1 MAADNASL
9 IERFLKYLQMER
21 RLAPKTITSYEFD
34 LQNFAQWSARP
45 FADSGRTDVQR
56 YLSELLGMGRS
67 GTTVA
72 RHLASLRQIYRFLL
86 DEELAQADP
95 TRHMPIPKTWK
106 KVPPSLSTAEVE
118 TMVASLGPSLAEPAG
133 RLRSAPLW
141 RNLRDKAMLLTF
153 FSSGL
158 RAGELAVLK
167 VVDLDLESGSA
178 KVWNGKGGKDGIVPL
193 SPPAIAALKAY
204 FDVRAKRRAKLR
216 GPDSPY
222 VFPGRA
228 GRGIQRAQV
237 YNVIRNI
244 GRTALERRISP
255 HALRRGFATAMI
267 EGGADIRDVQALMR
281 HASIDTTALYI
292 RIDLNY
298 LRRIYYASHPRARFA
313 RA

>member
-1 MAADNASL
+1 MGNENSNIIA
-9 IERFLKYLQMER
+9 RFLRYLQTER

-34 LQNFAQWSARP
+34 LQNFARSSVRP
-45 FADSGRTDVQR
+45 FANTERTDVQR
-56 YLSELLGMGRS
+56 YLSELLALGRS
-67 GTTVA
+67 GRTVA
-72 RHLASLRQIYRFLL
+72 RHLASLRQLYRFLL
-86 DEELAQADP
+86 DEEVAQADP

-106 KVPPSLSTAEVE
+106 KVPPSLSTAEIA
-118 TMVASLGPSLAEPAG
+118 TMVASLGPS
-133 RLRSAPLW
+133 W

-167 VVDLDLESGSA
+167 MADLDLESGSA

-204 FDVRAKRRAKLR
+204 FDVRAKRRR
-216 GPDSPY
+216 PEHPEGPY
-222 VFPGRA
+222 VFPGRN

-244 GRTALERRISP
+244 GRKALERRISP
-255 HALRRGFATAMI
+255 RALRRGFATAMI

-298 LRRIYYASHPRARFA
+298 LRRIYYASHPRARLA

>member
-1 MAADNASL
+1 MAPDNASL

-34 LQNFAQWSARP
+34 LQNFAQWFARP
-45 FADSGRTDVQR
+45 FADCGRTDVQR

-72 RHLASLRQIYRFLL
+72 RHLASLRQLYRFLL
-86 DEELAQADP
+86 DEELAQVDP

-106 KVPPSLSTAEVE
+106 KVPPSLSTAEIE
-118 TMVASLGPSLAEPAG
+118 TMVASLGS
-133 RLRSAPLW
+133 SW

-158 RAGELAVLK
+158 RAGELAVLE
-167 VVDLDLESGSA
+167 VADLDLESGCA

-193 SPPAIAALKAY
+193 SPPAIAALKVY
-204 FDVRAKRRAKLR
+204 FAVRAKRRR
-216 GPDSPY
+216 PENPESPY

-228 GRGIQRAQV
+228 GRGIQRAQL

-255 HALRRGFATAMI
+255 HAL
-267 EGGADIRDVQALMR
+267 RDVQALMR

-298 LRRIYYASHPRARFA
+298 LRRIYYASHPRARIA
-313 RA
+313 RAQG

>member
-1 MAADNASL
+1 MAPDNTSL
-9 IERFLKYLQMER
+9 IESFLKYLQMER
-21 RLAPKTITSYEFD
+21 RLAPNTITSYEFD
-34 LQNFAQWSARP
+34 LQNFAQWFARP
-45 FADSGRTDVQR
+45 FAAGGRTDVQR

-67 GTTVA
+67 GKTVA
-72 RHLASLRQIYRFLL
+72 RHLASLRQLYRFLL
-86 DEELAQADP
+86 DEELAQSDP

-118 TMVASLGPSLAEPAG
+118 TMAASLGPS
-133 RLRSAPLW
+133 W
-141 RNLRDKAMLLTF
+141 RNLRDKAMVLTF

-158 RAGELAVLK
+158 RAGEIAVLK
-167 VVDLDLESGSA
+167 VADLDLESGSA

-193 SPPAIAALKAY
+193 SPPAIAALKTY
-204 FDVRAKRRAKLR
+204 FDVRAKRR
-216 GPDSPY
+216 GPESAY
-222 VFPGRA
+222 VFPGRD

-281 HASIDTTALYI
+281 HASIDTTGLYI